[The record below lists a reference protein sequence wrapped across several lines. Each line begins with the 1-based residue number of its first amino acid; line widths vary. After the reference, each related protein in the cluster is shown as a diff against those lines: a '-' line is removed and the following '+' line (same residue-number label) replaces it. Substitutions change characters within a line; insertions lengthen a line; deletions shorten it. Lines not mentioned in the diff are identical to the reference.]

1 MIETPK
7 TVKTPSKVGHG
18 NAQTSVAMS
27 RHIHTT
33 QELGEFIRQ
42 YRTSQKILQADMA
55 GLANTGNRFIV
66 DLEKGKPTLQLQKV
80 LDVLD
85 LIGLEVIVRRK
96 GAK

>member
-1 MIETPK
+1 M
-7 TVKTPSKVGHG
+7 
-18 NAQTSVAMS
+18 
-27 RHIHTT
+27 
-33 QELGEFIRQ
+33 
-42 YRTSQKILQADMA
+42 LQADIV

-96 GAK
+96 GTK

>member
-1 MIETPK
+1 MAKSTTAITQANPAA
-7 TVKTPSKVGHG
+7 SAHIR
-18 NAQTSVAMS
+18 TS
-27 RHIHTT
+27 
-33 QELGEFIRQ
+33 QELGEFIKQ
-42 YRTSQKILQADMA
+42 YRTSQNMLQADIV

-96 GAK
+96 GTK

>member
-1 MIETPK
+1 MTRS
-7 TVKTPSKVGHG
+7 PSA
-18 NAQTSVAMS
+18 NAPANPAASAHIQTS
-27 RHIHTT
+27 
-33 QELGEFIRQ
+33 QELGEFIKR
-42 YRTSQKILQADMA
+42 YRTSQNMLQADIV

-96 GAK
+96 GTK

>member
-1 MIETPK
+1 MEQTAK
-7 TVKTPSKVGHG
+7 TVKT
-18 NAQTSVAMS
+18 SVAS
-27 RHIHTT
+27 KKVSAQAGALVSAHIHTA

-42 YRTSQKILQADMA
+42 YRSAQKILQVDMA

-96 GAK
+96 GTK

>member
-1 MIETPK
+1 MA
-7 TVKTPSKVGHG
+7 KTPSDKTQASAAISVHVR
-18 NAQTSVAMS
+18 TS
-27 RHIHTT
+27 

-42 YRTSQKILQADMA
+42 YRTAQKILQSDIV
-55 GLANTGNRFIV
+55 GLANTGNRFVV